1 MSFGIVF
8 GLTAALCWGVADF
21 FARGA
26 TRSGGIF
33 RTLLSMQCIAT
44 VALLAVATP
53 LGLLHLAN
61 LHPRLTLIAAL
72 LNLVILAGTAL
83 LYRAFAI
90 GTLAIVSP
98 IAASYAAVTALLA
111 IVLSHEHPR
120 PTQLIGIASTL
131 GGVILVSAAS
141 GSAAA
146 GQHADPSAPP
156 EGDSAARVRK
166 TPRSR
171 APGLPE
177 ALISTLIFG
186 VAYWALRFVVADLGG
201 VTVAFIGKA
210 SDLIALLFLAP
221 AARLLLRR
229 QPQRAAT
236 VAPAPSSPPLQPTRH
251 QRRVFLM
258 TVIPTALLDTAANI
272 AYNLGI
278 AGSLTSIVAVLS
290 SLFGAVTVL
299 LAWIFLRERLS
310 PWQWLGVITIFLGI
324 VLVSM

>member
-33 RTLLSMQCIAT
+33 GTLLSMQGIAT
-44 VALLAVATP
+44 VALFAVAMP

-61 LHPRLTLIAAL
+61 LPPRLALIAAL

-111 IVLSHEHPR
+111 IVLSHER
-120 PTQLIGIASTL
+120 PHLPQLIGIAGTL
-131 GGVILVSAAS
+131 GGVILVSAVS
-141 GSAAA
+141 
-146 GQHADPSAPP
+146 SAPP
-156 EGDSAARVRK
+156 DHHADLPSPPGDGSDTRARVRRA
-166 TPRSR
+166 PRSL

-186 VAYWALRFVVADLGG
+186 IAYWALRFVVAGLGG

-210 SDLIALLFLAP
+210 SDLIALVLIALAAALLPRLKSRRAP
-221 AARLLLRR
+221 AASAL
-229 QPQRAAT
+229 
-236 VAPAPSSPPLQPTRH
+236 SSPSMQPAGR
-251 QRRVFLM
+251 RWRVFLM
-258 TVIPTALLDTAANI
+258 AVIPTALFDTAANI

-278 AGSLTSIVAVLS
+278 SGNLTSIVAVLS

-310 PWQWLGVITIFLGI
+310 PWQWAGVITIFLGI

>member
-1 MSFGIVF
+1 VSFGLVF

-33 RTLLSMQCIAT
+33 GTLLSMQGIAT

-61 LHPRLTLIAAL
+61 LDPRLTLIAAL
-72 LNLVILAGTAL
+72 LNLVILAGTAM

-111 IVLSHEHPR
+111 IVLSHER
-120 PTQLIGIASTL
+120 PHLPQLIGIATTL
-131 GGVILVSAAS
+131 GGVILVSAVS
-141 GSAAA
+141 SATPDHH
-146 GQHADPSAPP
+146 HADLPSPP
-156 EGDSAARVRK
+156 GGDTTARVRK
-166 TPRSR
+166 APRSL

-186 VAYWALRFVVADLGG
+186 IAYWALRFVVAGLGG

-210 SDLIALLFLAP
+210 SDLIVLLVIALAAALLP
-221 AARLLLRR
+221 RLKPRR
-229 QPQRAAT
+229 AT
-236 VAPAPSSPPLQPTRH
+236 VAPALPSPSIQPAGR
-251 QRRVFLM
+251 RWRVFLM
-258 TVIPTALLDTAANI
+258 TVIPTALFDTAANI

-278 AGSLTSIVAVLS
+278 SGNLTSIVAVLS

-310 PWQWLGVITIFLGI
+310 LWQWAGVITIFLGI

>member
-33 RTLLSMQCIAT
+33 HTLLSMQCIAT

-120 PTQLIGIASTL
+120 PTQLIGIVSTL
-131 GGVILVSAAS
+131 GGVILVSAVS
-141 GSAAA
+141 GSAA
-146 GQHADPSAPP
+146 GQHADPSSPP
-156 EGDSAARVRK
+156 EGDPTARVRK
-166 TPRSR
+166 MPRSR

-221 AARLLLRR
+221 VAGLLPRR
-229 QPQRAAT
+229 QPQRAVT
-236 VAPAPSSPPLQPTRH
+236 VAPAPSSPSIQPARH
-251 QRRVFLM
+251 QRYVFLM